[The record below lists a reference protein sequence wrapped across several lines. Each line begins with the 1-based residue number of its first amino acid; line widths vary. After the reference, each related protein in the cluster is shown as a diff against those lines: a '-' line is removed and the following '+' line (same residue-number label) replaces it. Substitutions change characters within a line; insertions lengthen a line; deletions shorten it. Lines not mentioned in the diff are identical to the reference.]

1 MRYLNSYK
9 MFEAK
14 KSLVDD
20 YLSKMETT
28 RQDVID
34 VFQNIVDLGYQPKF
48 RLLFLNKDGR
58 GRDSEKLT
66 TKTAQETPLLLIS
79 FKSNKEKYVGGSQRF
94 SNLEYLESLYHCLS
108 MFMSMFKDK
117 CNIEYDLDN
126 YVELELR
133 CKFETEYDDTKL
145 SISRDEIS
153 DVLHT
158 CLSLVPQDYTS
169 RIEIDDFTRQ
179 LKLNAKPNSNVGQKL
194 LDELNASK
202 TEKYISNLDEVEKIG
217 KDISE
222 KLIEELSK
230 KFNKKIII
238 KKDSRGNSY
247 ITEDNL
253 NNQVIATIEIGTNYH
268 ENKIYKDIPI
278 KRGFLKTDKC
288 EIELES
294 LELTIAIP

>member
-9 MFEAK
+9 IFEAK

-20 YLSKMETT
+20 YLSKMGTT

-34 VFQNIVDLGYQPKF
+34 VFQNIVDLGYQPEF
-48 RLLFLNKDGR
+48 RLFFLNKDGR
-58 GRDSEKLT
+58 GRDSKKLT
-66 TKTAQETPLLLIS
+66 AKTAQETPLLLIS
-79 FKSNKEKYVGGSQRF
+79 FKSNKEKYVGRSQRF

-179 LKLNAKPNSNVGQKL
+179 LKLNAKPNTNVGQKL
-194 LDELNASK
+194 LDELNVSK

-238 KKDSRGNSY
+238 KKDSRGKSY

-253 NNQVIATIEIGTNYH
+253 NNQVIATIKVGTNYH
-268 ENKIYKDIPI
+268 ENKIYKANI

-294 LELTIAIP
+294 LELTIEIP